1 MTEQTTPQQSPGL
14 ATCRP
19 ADIAATASSALL
31 GYPVT
36 RAIRAILVI
45 DIVESVRL
53 IEQDE
58 DGVIAR
64 WLSLV
69 EHVETD
75 LLPAGK
81 GRLVKCLGDGM
92 LLEFGEARQAA
103 SVAFAIQHASRRQNF
118 GLPPERQMLLRMGIE
133 ISDVIVESRDVY
145 GHGVNLATRLAGLAG
160 PGEIVVS
167 ARVRDQLTP
176 FLDADVED
184 LGECFLKHVREP
196 VRAYRIGP
204 PGPRPVIETGILAE
218 ELRPT
223 LAVIPFTTRGAA
235 TDHYVLGEVLA
246 EEMIREVSCSP
257 DLNVI
262 SRLSTSAFRWRQV
275 SLAEINAHLNT
286 DYVLSGI
293 YHVDGGRIR
302 LDVELAEAKSAH
314 IIYARRFEDHIAGVL
329 GGKQGLADQVVKDV
343 RGAIMSREQ
352 KRAESQSLPT
362 LRGYTLLLGAVAL
375 LHRNSRVDFVR
386 SQEMLQTLID
396 RWPRRSIP
404 QAWMAK
410 WHVFRTY
417 QGWSDDP
424 EWDARQA
431 LSRAE
436 RALDADPQSSL
447 ALSINGLV
455 HTHMSKRLDIAQERY
470 ELAVQVNPNDS
481 LAWLLKGTLQAF
493 IGNGKMAVDNTQR
506 AMKLSPIDPHRYYYE
521 SLAATAFLAD
531 HQFEN
536 AVSLAEQSVH
546 TNKMHTS
553 TLRALAIAQ
562 WQLGRH
568 EDARATVR
576 RLLKLD
582 PGLTITRY
590 LERTPA
596 AAYDTGREWSKALR
610 LAGVPS

>member
-1 MTEQTTPQQSPGL
+1 MANETLSQLTQEGG
-14 ATCRP
+14 
-19 ADIAATASSALL
+19 ASREDARTDVALRKAL
-31 GYPVT
+31 FAHPVK
-36 RAIRAILVI
+36 RAVRAMLVV

-53 IEQDE
+53 VEQDE
-58 DGVIAR
+58 EGVIAR

-92 LLEFGEARQAA
+92 LLEFGEARAA
-103 SVAFAIQHASRRQNF
+103 AAVAFAIQHASRRQNF

-133 ISDVIVESRDVY
+133 TSDVIVESRDVY
-145 GHGVNLATRLAGLAG
+145 GHGVNLATRLASLAG
-160 PGEIVVS
+160 PGEIIVS

-176 FLDADVED
+176 FLDADAED
-184 LGECFLKHVREP
+184 LGECFLKHVQQP

-204 PGPRPVIETGILAE
+204 PGPRPVIDTGMSAA

-223 LAVIPFTTRGAA
+223 LAVIPFTTRAA
-235 TDHYVLGEVLA
+235 DDHYVLGEVLA
-246 EEMIREVSCSP
+246 EEIIRAVSRSP

-262 SRLSTSAFRWRQV
+262 SRLSTSAFRWRHV
-275 SLAEINAHLNT
+275 TLAEINAHLNT

-293 YHVDGGRIR
+293 YHVSRGRIR
-302 LDVELAEAKSAH
+302 LDMELAEVKTTH
-314 IIYARRFEDHIAGVL
+314 IVCTRRFEDQLAGVL
-329 GGKQGLADQVVKDV
+329 GGTQGLVDQLVKEV
-343 RGAIMSREQ
+343 RSAIVSHEQ
-352 KRAESQSLPT
+352 HRAELQALPT
-362 LRGYTLLLGAVAL
+362 LKGYTLLLSAVAL
-375 LHRNSRVDFVR
+375 LHRNSFRDFVR

-396 RWPRRSIP
+396 RWPRLSVP

-424 EWDARQA
+424 ERDARQA
-431 LSRAE
+431 LSGAE

-447 ALSINGLV
+447 ALAINGLV
-455 HTHMSKRLDIAQERY
+455 HTHMSKRLDLAQERY
-470 ELAVQVNPNDS
+470 DLAVQVNPNDS

-493 IGNGKMAVDNTQR
+493 VGNGKVAVDNTQR
-506 AMKLSPIDPHRYYYE
+506 AINLSPIDPHRYYYE
-521 SLAATAFLAD
+521 SLAATALLAD

-536 AVSLAEQSVH
+536 AVKLAERSVR
-546 TNKMHTS
+546 TNRMHTS

-562 WQLGRH
+562 WQLGRR

-576 RLLKLD
+576 ELLKLD
-582 PGLTITRY
+582 PGLTIRRY

-596 AAYDTGREWSKALR
+596 AAYDTGREWSSALR
-610 LAGVPS
+610 QAGVPN